1 MNLQFIDW
9 KEWITPDRLE
19 AAIRTG
25 FLLLVILP
33 VVFLVARWARSW
45 ASRRFTAQRG
55 LVIGKLVRYTGISIV
70 VILVFR
76 ELGFSIAP
84 LLGAAG
90 IAGVALAFASQ
101 TSVSN
106 IISGLFLIAENP
118 FSVGDL
124 ITVNGLKGVVL
135 SIDTLSVKLR
145 TLDNR
150 FVRIPNETLIK
161 SECVNITKF
170 PVRRIDINLGV
181 DYSTDLKKLRSVLM
195 EVADANPLCLMEPKP
210 LLVLNGFGESSID
223 FLFGVWV
230 TKENYLKLKNS
241 IQEQLKEAFD
251 REGIE
256 IPFPQR
262 VVYFSGGDSPGKG
275 EAEHPDSQES
285 GS

>member
-1 MNLQFIDW
+1 MELDFSNW
-9 KEWITPDRLE
+9 TGWITPERLE
-19 AAIRTG
+19 SGIRTG
-25 FLLLVILP
+25 FLILVILP
-33 VVFLVARWARSW
+33 VVFFISRWVRTW
-45 ASRRFTAQRG
+45 ATRKFSAQRG
-55 LVIGKLVRYTGISIV
+55 LVAGKLVRYTGIAIV
-70 VILVFR
+70 VLLVFR

-90 IAGVALAFASQ
+90 IVGVALAFASQ

-124 ITVNGLKGVVL
+124 IEVNGIKGIVL

-145 TLDNR
+145 TLDNQ

-161 SECVNITKF
+161 TECINVTKF

-181 DYSTDLKKLRSVLM
+181 GYGTDLKKLRKVLL
-195 EVADANPLCLMEPKP
+195 EVADRNHLCLMEPKP

-230 TKENYLKLKNS
+230 TRENFLQLKNS
-241 IQEQLKEAFD
+241 IQEQLKSALDEA
-251 REGIE
+251 GIE

-262 VVYFSGGDSPGKG
+262 VVRVVGDESSPST
-275 EAEHPDSQES
+275 PS
-285 GS
+285 GSGSVES